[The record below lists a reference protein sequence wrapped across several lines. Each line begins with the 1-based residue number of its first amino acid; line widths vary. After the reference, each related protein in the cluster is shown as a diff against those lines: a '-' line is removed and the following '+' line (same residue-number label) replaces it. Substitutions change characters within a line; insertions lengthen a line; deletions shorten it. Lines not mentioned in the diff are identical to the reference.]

1 MHFIPATYRWNNV
14 TVNCSI
20 FSGAPFL
27 TETTRANKKAARITF
42 VAALFAAERSIRP
55 AVLRELVR
63 VAYKLVTFISL
74 LSSRCVA
81 LQCQLAR
88 QIACDTDRRQFQSVC
103 SLVRALARAHKQDS
117 APSPNRLSGQATKP
131 YAQRTA
137 TEAARRIIR
146 SENHAHR
153 RLFCGAR
160 NLFPGWAFLWRMK
173 RTHLNSL
180 FLSALFL
187 APTLLT
193 TACGTDAAG
202 TKVAK
207 PQARRKA
214 TATVPAA
221 MAGTVKKAKAITK
234 SGKAVVVPI
243 VAGTFTFDLP
253 AERFVIVFV
262 DARDVVVSSLQFPV
276 SARGTV
282 TAAIPYVA
290 FADTYYATHP
300 VFDFGTIDINATTH
314 VAIASVN
321 IFTVLDTDGDGIVDF
336 DDSDDDDDGINDD
349 QDTDDDG
356 DDISDDTQDLD
367 DDGDGICDMADD
379 DDDGDG
385 IDDDDDQD
393 DDGDGIDDDV
403 DFDNDDDGINDDQD
417 DDDDNDG
424 IADSQDP
431 DDNGD
436 GEDDASQDQDGDG
449 TPDYRDDDIDGDGMD
464 NDQDSDDDGDG
475 TSDDADQDRDEDPQ
489 DPGDDA

>member
-1 MHFIPATYRWNNV
+1 MAELWPAELHFIPATYRWNND

-20 FSGAPFL
+20 FGDAPF
-27 TETTRANKKAARITF
+27 RKANDAGQQKSARITF
-42 VAALFAAERSIRP
+42 VAVLFAAVRSIRP
-55 AVLRELVR
+55 AVLRVVR
-63 VAYKLVTFISL
+63 VAYKLVAFISL
-74 LSSRCVA
+74 LSSRCEA

-88 QIACDTDRRQFQSVC
+88 QIARDTDRRQFQSVC

-137 TEAARRIIR
+137 AAAARRIIR

-160 NLFPGWAFLWRMK
+160 NLFPGWAFLWRIK
-173 RTHLNSL
+173 RTNLNSL
-180 FLSALFL
+180 FLSALLL

-207 PQARRKA
+207 PRASRKV
-214 TATVPAA
+214 TPKVPAA
-221 MAGTVKKAKAITK
+221 MTGTVKKGQSDHQVWQSRGSA
-234 SGKAVVVPI
+234 I
-243 VAGTFTFDLP
+243 VAGTFTSDLP
-253 AERFVIVFV
+253 AERLVIVFV

-290 FADTYYATHP
+290 FADTYYTTHP
-300 VFDFGTIDINATTH
+300 VFDFGTIDINATTN

-321 IFTVLDTDGDGIVDF
+321 ISTVLDTDGDGIADF

-349 QDTDDDG
+349 QDTDNDDDG
-356 DDISDDTQDLD
+356 ISDDTQDLD
-367 DDGDGICDMADD
+367 D
-379 DDDGDG
+379 
-385 IDDDDDQD
+385 
-393 DDGDGIDDDV
+393 
-403 DFDNDDDGINDDQD
+403 
-417 DDDDNDG
+417 
-424 IADSQDP
+424 
-431 DDNGD
+431 
-436 GEDDASQDQDGDG
+436 DGDG

-464 NDQDSDDDGDG
+464 NNQDSDDDGDG
-475 TSDDADQDRDEDPQ
+475 TSDDADQDPKSFRHSPFSVRPVFGQYTDRARPYQ
-489 DPGDDA
+489 AANNLCSLLAKTHSTIHPRAR